1 MMKEHVNTQVFSIPQ
16 RLFQWSSHEQLATH
30 MEAVMTSLR

>member
-1 MMKEHVNTQVFSIPQ
+1 MKLHVNTQVFSITQ

-30 MEAVMTSLR
+30 MEAAMTLLS